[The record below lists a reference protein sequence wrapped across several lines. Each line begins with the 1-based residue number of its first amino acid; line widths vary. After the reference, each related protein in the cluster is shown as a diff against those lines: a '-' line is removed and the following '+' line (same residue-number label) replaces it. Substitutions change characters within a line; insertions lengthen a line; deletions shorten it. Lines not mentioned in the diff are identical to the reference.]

1 VARLITR
8 QQMLLAT
15 GISGSVFDR
24 MISRAGMALTFGV
37 VRAPVANR
45 YIATDPIFARVVIEL
60 AAASREPQPLIA
72 ALVRLNNVTVL
83 DTIVRAETESKPLLV
98 AFIKGANDVQLIG
111 ETDSGLR
118 NHLWGPPKSGRLQRP
133 ERLEKLV
140 AIDLT
145 ELIDAVRQRAEAGGF
160 DLGVPLFLVPDDP
173 RYAEIKREL
182 LEIREQDTMRLE
194 QACAALRERAT
205 QNVMIP

>member
-1 VARLITR
+1 
-8 QQMLLAT
+8 MLLAT

-24 MISRAGMALTFGV
+24 MISRGGMALTFGV
-37 VRAPVANR
+37 LRASVANR

-60 AAASREPQPLIA
+60 AAASREPQPFIA
-72 ALVRLNNVTVL
+72 ALVRLNNYTVL
-83 DTIVRAETESKPLLV
+83 HTIVRAETESEPLLV
-98 AFIKGANDVQLIG
+98 AFIKGANEVQLIG

-118 NHLWGPPKSGRLQRP
+118 EHLWGPPKSGRLQRP
-133 ERLEKLV
+133 ERLEKLF

-145 ELIDAVRQRAEAGGF
+145 ELIGAVRQRAKARGF
-160 DLGVPLFLVPDDP
+160 DLGVPLFLMPEDP
-173 RYAEIKREL
+173 RYGEIRREL
-182 LEIREQDTMRLE
+182 LEIREQNTRRLE

>member
-1 VARLITR
+1 MLIT
-8 QQMLLAT
+8 AVSGSAVAA

-24 MISRAGMALTFGV
+24 MISRGGMATFGV

-72 ALVRLNNVTVL
+72 ALVRLSNETVL
-83 DTIVRAETESKPLLV
+83 DNIVRAETESVPLLV

-118 NHLWGPPKSGRLQRP
+118 EHLWGPPKSGRLQRP
-133 ERLEKLV
+133 ERLEKLI

-145 ELIDAVRQRAEAGGF
+145 ELIGAVRQRARAGGF
-160 DLGVPLFLVPDDP
+160 DLGVPLFLMPEDP
-173 RYAEIKREL
+173 RYEEIKREL
-182 LEIREQDTMRLE
+182 LEIREQHAMRLE

>member
-1 VARLITR
+1 VARLLTR

-15 GISGSVFDR
+15 DISGSVFDR
-24 MISRAGMALTFGV
+24 MINRGGMALTFGV

-45 YIATDPIFARVVIEL
+45 YIATDPIFARVVIDL
-60 AAASREPQPLIA
+60 AAASRLPQPVIA
-72 ALVRLNNVTVL
+72 TLVRLNNVTVL
-83 DTIVRAETESKPLLV
+83 DTIVRAETESEPLLL
-98 AFIKGANDVQLIG
+98 AFIKGANDVQLVG

-133 ERLEKLV
+133 QRLEKFV

-145 ELIDAVRQRAEAGGF
+145 ELIAAVRQRAKAGGF
-160 DLGVPLFLVPDDP
+160 DLGAPLFLMPEDP

-182 LEIREQDTMRLE
+182 LEIRQQDTMRLE